1 MLEKRVYTRAE
12 LVDLFKTSRL
22 DAIKKRIQ
30 RAGYIYSEKDRG
42 EAYTLEILDLP
53 KGEEFKRYCIDV
65 LGFDPRTDFARLKA
79 FLYHF
84 LADDEFMT
92 LQHNEMSRIIEADTG
107 IRISPATISNYFD
120 QLKARGWSD
129 HCPSEYVCYIYDKN
143 LSENRYIS
151 REEYCSI
158 YRKFYAI
165 VRKNKGDFEKAEA
178 WIKENYGNK
187 PKKRPREMKTAFFNK
202 EYAELWEL
210 IEK

>member
-30 RAGYIYSEKDRG
+30 RAGYIYSETGRG
-42 EAYTLEILDLP
+42 EGYTLEILDLP

-129 HCPSEYVCYIYDKN
+129 HCRESALRKILLYL
-143 LSENRYIS
+143 LS
-151 REEYCSI
+151 
-158 YRKFYAI
+158 
-165 VRKNKGDFEKAEA
+165 G
-178 WIKENYGNK
+178 
-187 PKKRPREMKTAFFNK
+187 
-202 EYAELWEL
+202 
-210 IEK
+210 